1 MENSGKPKLTME
13 ELENLRIHSLI
24 LLMDE
29 FLPEDH
35 IIKHSNHWLY
45 FKKKYLD

>member
-1 MENSGKPKLTME
+1 MGNNEKPELTSE
-13 ELENLRIHSLI
+13 ELENLRIQSLI

-35 IIKHSNHWLY
+35 IIKHSNHWIY